1 MPTKEA
7 DEVEA
12 VTTSNPVPVK
22 SYRWVAIAIV
32 LGAAIVAGGQ
42 FLSAKYGRYGIQAA
56 PDSRSSVTTVW
67 RIDRLTG
74 TVSRCE
80 VPGNCR
86 AIQE

>member
-7 DEVEA
+7 DDVEA
-12 VTTSNPVPVK
+12 KTTSNPAPMN
-22 SYRWVAIAIV
+22 SNRWVAVAIV

-42 FLSAKYGRYGIQAA
+42 FLSAKYVRYGIQAV
-56 PDSRSSVTTVW
+56 PDSRSSVTAVW

-80 VPGNCR
+80 VPGICR
-86 AIQE
+86 SIQE